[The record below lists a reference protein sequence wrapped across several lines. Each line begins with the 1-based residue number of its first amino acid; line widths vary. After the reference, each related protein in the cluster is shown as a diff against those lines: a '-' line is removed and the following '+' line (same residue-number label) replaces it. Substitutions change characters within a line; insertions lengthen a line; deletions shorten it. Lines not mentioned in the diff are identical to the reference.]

1 MNTDGASCIGGSATA
16 LLNET
21 TGLRRPKW
29 LAAGFRL
36 YRFYQHAEWG
46 VSPWNRQEA
55 LRVAIAGMGL
65 KAAQRKVSTVTHV
78 TFGANTLG

>member
-1 MNTDGASCIGGSATA
+1 MVRVVLAVQRLRCLTKPRACGGRSGLPPASACTVS
-16 LLNET
+16 N
-21 TGLRRPKW
+21 
-29 LAAGFRL
+29 
-36 YRFYQHAEWG
+36 QHAEWG